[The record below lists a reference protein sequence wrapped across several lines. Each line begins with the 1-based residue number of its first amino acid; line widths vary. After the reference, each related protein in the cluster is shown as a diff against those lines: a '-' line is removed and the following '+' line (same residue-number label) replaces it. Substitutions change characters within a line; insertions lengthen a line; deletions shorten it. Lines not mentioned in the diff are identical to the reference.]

1 MDGGQATQMEAN
13 GLDISDQLWSK
24 IAPVKDQPEEVKKV
38 HSQFI
43 QAGA

>member
-13 GLDISDQLWSK
+13 GVDISDYLWS
-24 IAPVKDQPEEVKKV
+24 IAPVRDQPEEVKKV